1 MTNHLHKKE
10 DVVIEKLTKEK
21 ELSNILFSLAEN
33 SYTHG
38 SPWGLAQFQE
48 SMASPYQF
56 YLGAF
61 LKGECVGFLS
71 YIEIAKEIDIHHLV
85 VKNEAQKKG
94 IGRKLLTFS
103 IQDAFSRG
111 VDAIVLEVRPSNVPA
126 HTLYKKMNFKEIG
139 RRKSYYH
146 YPTEDGII
154 MKLENAQ
161 LEE

>member
-1 MTNHLHKKE
+1 MEQNRYGA
-10 DVVIEKLTKEK
+10 VV
-21 ELSNILFSLAEN
+21 LAA
-33 SYTHG
+33 G
-38 SPWGLAQFQE
+38 SGSRMRSKTAKQYMLLNGKPLIYYALAQFQE

-61 LKGECVGFLS
+61 LKGEFVGFLS